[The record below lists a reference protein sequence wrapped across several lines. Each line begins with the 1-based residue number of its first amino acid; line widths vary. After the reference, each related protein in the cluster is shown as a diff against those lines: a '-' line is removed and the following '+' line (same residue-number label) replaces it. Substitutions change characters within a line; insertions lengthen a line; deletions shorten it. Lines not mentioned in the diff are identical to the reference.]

1 MKKLNKATLIIIT
14 SMLVLALTLVA
25 TFSWFPRAATA
36 DESTVY
42 ATINVRP
49 VGVYTKANTASVT
62 TYKGEFINGQISNE
76 KPLDDS
82 NKTFTIQSNACVYF
96 QSIVIDNT
104 SSHNNVSLTGLT
116 LTPTT
121 GDTSSIKVCML
132 SPLKTTQTYSD
143 GMTIA
148 EHISTV
154 KSADAA
160 AIVEW
165 YLYNSGST
173 EVKVTMTAP
182 TVSISE

>member
-36 DESTVY
+36 EDTVY
-42 ATINVRP
+42 HTINVSP

-62 TYKGEFINGQISNE
+62 TYKGEFINGQISDE

-82 NKTFTIQSNACVYF
+82 NKTFTIEPYECVYF
-96 QSIVIDNT
+96 KSIVIDNT
-104 SSHNNVSLTGLT
+104 STHNNVSLTGLT
-116 LTPTT
+116 LTPST
-121 GDTSSIKVCML
+121 GDTSTIKVCML
-132 SPLKTTQTYSD
+132 SPLKTTQDYSD
-143 GMTIA
+143 DMTIA

-154 KSADAA
+154 QSNDAA

-165 YLYNSGST
+165 YLYNSGTTDLS
-173 EVKVTMTAP
+173 VTMTAP